1 MKIEGKLMHVN
12 PYLSS
17 TNNWAQME
25 RNSIKKCRTV
35 MTNKILVLR
44 IKLLLLL
51 SLLYRRHLK
60 KKHIILSMLFHLQI
74 KQRKYQIYSFL
85 FSFPSY
91 FLTYYILEG
100 SIFLSLSLLLLFSLF
115 VPPTKTLKGIYT
127 KFQNLWDA
135 KIKKNIHQKK
145 IITHKIVFTWFGNW
159 PMSTELQGFHYSQ
172 GKNTK
177 CGNTIFSL
185 KTT

>member
-115 VPPTKTLKGIYT
+115 VPPTKTQCKRPSIQFNTWRRMISCESWYWLVLLVFIIW
-127 KFQNLWDA
+127 FFFL
-135 KIKKNIHQKK
+135 IKKNWK
-145 IITHKIVFTWFGNW
+145 
-159 PMSTELQGFHYSQ
+159 
-172 GKNTK
+172 
-177 CGNTIFSL
+177 
-185 KTT
+185 